1 MHSSISPLIIPIL
14 ALMIPV
20 IIVPC
25 SLWMK
30 HLRFVRELEHRE
42 RIRAME
48 LGRNFLGDESWW
60 SAPRISV
67 ALGVFQPLGL
77 FFLAWLASEE
87 MRGMGELIWF
97 TSMIVAGMGV
107 LGGTVIAWVH
117 FSRIARQA
125 NPQGYTF
132 TKPEFDADAFDVVG
146 SRG

>member
-1 MHSSISPLIIPIL
+1 MHSSIDPLIIPIF
-14 ALMIPV
+14 AMSIPI
-20 IIVPC
+20 IIVPI

-30 HLRFVRELEHRE
+30 HRRFVRELEHRE

-48 LGRNFLGDESWW
+48 LGRNHLGDESWW

-77 FFLAWLASEE
+77 FVLAWAASEE

-107 LGGTVIAWVH
+107 LGGTTIAWVH
-117 FSRIARQA
+117 FSRLA
-125 NPQGYTF
+125 NRANSQGYTF
-132 TKPEFDADAFDVVG
+132 TKPEFDADAFDVVS